1 MRSITDRKYLK
12 EQQYKTADNLQA
24 RINLHAR
31 FSTST
36 YPWFSWVYDHLDLQ
50 PGMRV
55 LEAGCGPGSL
65 WAHNH
70 ARLPVDLRLF
80 LGDLSAGMVTEA
92 RQSNQHPSIFRF
104 LCLDAQHIP
113 FPDGSF
119 DVVIAN
125 HMLYHVPDLPQAVRE
140 LARVLRP
147 DGRLIAATNGDRH
160 MRELHDLVHAFDPA
174 YRPTYELARRFSLE
188 NAARVLSEAFDPVQV
203 HIYEDSL
210 EVTEVEPLVAY
221 VYSMFSH
228 ISDLSSDRIAAF
240 EIHVRDHMKDGVF
253 HISKSQGL
261 VTAWPRLPAA
271 ARQHKVE

>member
-1 MRSITDRKYLK
+1 MRSITDQKYLK

-24 RINLHAR
+24 RINLHTR
-31 FSTST
+31 FSTNP
-36 YPWFSWVYDHLDLQ
+36 YPWFSWVYDHLELQ

-65 WAHNH
+65 WAHNQ
-70 ARLPVDLRLF
+70 ARLPADLRLF
-80 LGDLSAGMVTEA
+80 LGDLSAGMVREA
-92 RQSNQHPSIFRF
+92 RQKNSHPPIFRF

-140 LARVLRP
+140 IARVLRP
-147 DGRLIAATNGDRH
+147 GGRLFAATNGERH
-160 MRELHDLVHAFDPA
+160 MGELHDLVQAFDPSH
-174 YRPTYELARRFSLE
+174 RPTYELVRRFSLE
-188 NAARVLSEAFDPVQV
+188 NAAQALSEAFEPVQV
-203 HIYEDSL
+203 FIYEDSL

-221 VYSMFSH
+221 VFSMFSH
-228 ISDLSSDRIAAF
+228 ISDLPADQRAAF
-240 EIHVRDHMKDGVF
+240 ESHVRDHMRDGAF

-261 VTAWPRLPAA
+261 VTAWPRQPAHI
-271 ARQHKVE
+271 R